1 MRQRIHYFG
10 DTVTRLWLL
19 LVIAFAFYTV
29 AFIVTWDTGVFI
41 SGVIVGCIAL
51 CAVLLRFRVRKP

>member
-1 MRQRIHYFG
+1 
-10 DTVTRLWLL
+10 VTRLWLL